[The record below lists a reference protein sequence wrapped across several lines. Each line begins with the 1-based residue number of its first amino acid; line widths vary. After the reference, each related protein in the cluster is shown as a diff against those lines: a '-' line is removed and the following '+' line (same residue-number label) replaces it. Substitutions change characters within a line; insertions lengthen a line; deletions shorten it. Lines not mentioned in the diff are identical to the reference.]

1 MSVREVHIPLRHKMG
16 AAWGCANAA
25 LFLNSDRTNFITG
38 IALVA
43 DGGRLVSKEIVAM
56 GGSVKEWDYCREE

>member
-16 AAWGCANAA
+16 AA
-25 LFLNSDRTNFITG
+25 LFLYSDRAKFITG

-43 DGGRLVSKEIVAM
+43 GGGRLISREIGAM
-56 GGSVKEWDYCREE
+56 GGKVKEWDYCREE